1 MTRKEAWRRTKGY
14 LYDVLSGKEA
24 DEIIKALEQEPCGD
38 AISREDAV
46 HALRKALWDYEDKTE
61 KQFRERDDLDY
72 EEWYFHRIFVQAMND
87 EDVEAICKLPPVTP
101 QPKTGHCKDC
111 KWWKDSDGVYRRGVG
126 AESKCPINNVSVNHG
141 LGYCYMYEPQES
153 EEKE

>member
-1 MTRKEAWRRTKGY
+1 MTLNQAIDRYTNNAEYERIHGSLQGCLEFRQLAEWLKDYKR
-14 LYDVLSGKEA
+14 L
-24 DEIIKALEQEPCGD
+24 LEQQPC
-38 AISREDAV
+38 EDAV
-46 HALRKALWDYEDKTE
+46 SREAALKECHNIVVDG
-61 KQFRERDDLDY
+61 ERY
-72 EEWYFHRIFVQAMND
+72 RVIQEETLL
-87 EDVEAICKLPPVTP
+87 ELPPVTP
-101 QPKTGHCKDC
+101 QQKTGHCKDC